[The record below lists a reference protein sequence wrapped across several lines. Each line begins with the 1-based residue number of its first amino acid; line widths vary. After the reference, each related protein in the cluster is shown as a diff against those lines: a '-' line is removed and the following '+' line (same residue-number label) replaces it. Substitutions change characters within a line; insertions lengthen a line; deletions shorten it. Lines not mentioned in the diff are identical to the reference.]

1 MKLFLLAT
9 LLSIYLT
16 ISAQSVNGSG
26 NYKLPESLNVS
37 EGSSAEFSC
46 GSYVSDLEIIWFH
59 SVQTTQVTEHLPDGG
74 SITKLQL
81 IALAVYNQSEFS
93 CYIINTT
100 SGDQVDFRQ
109 ATLLIQGPLASVGD
123 LHSTINDTNCINTLH
138 WTPPYSLHGVP
149 ILGYN
154 VSIGDTNTVTV
165 NDTSYQ
171 FIPSLLNGTHQ
182 IQVSPINGAGEGNTS
197 SITISNLIIIDLMDY
212 YWNGSELS
220 IIINVQ
226 GICSFT
232 SIEMIS
238 FNICHSMT
246 NCSLTSLYTNDSSVS
261 YNSTS
266 LNTQLSV
273 KLTLPDESIL
283 TFTLHHVTGQLLI
296 LHNVNIINTATS
308 DTTVLPSLSTTNS
321 YDIISISHY
330 DYVTSFMET
339 INITSSI
346 TMTSSPIV
354 TLQENYSTILASVSG
369 VFSALLILIIV
380 IIVTILVTTIS
391 IYYHN
396 KTTKASIN
404 NNNHQ
409 PASLTEPMYVNQ
421 FVALG
426 SDNPPTTGP
435 EIHVEM
441 KYCPAYDTIDRLRY
455 NRY

>member
-1 MKLFLLAT
+1 
-9 LLSIYLT
+9 
-16 ISAQSVNGSG
+16 
-26 NYKLPESLNVS
+26 
-37 EGSSAEFSC
+37 
-46 GSYVSDLEIIWFH
+46 
-59 SVQTTQVTEHLPDGG
+59 
-74 SITKLQL
+74 
-81 IALAVYNQSEFS
+81 
-93 CYIINTT
+93 
-100 SGDQVDFRQ
+100 
-109 ATLLIQGPLASVGD
+109 
-123 LHSTINDTNCINTLH
+123 
-138 WTPPYSLHGVP
+138 
-149 ILGYN
+149 LGYN
-154 VSIGDTNTVTV
+154 VSIGDSITETV

-171 FIPSLLNGTHQ
+171 FILSLLNGTHQ

-321 YDIISISHY
+321 YDIISISHD
-330 DYVTSFMET
+330 DYITTPTGFMET
-339 INITSSI
+339 IDITSSI
-346 TMTSSPIV
+346 IMTSSPVV